1 MDNIS
6 LLVDNTALLGMISA
20 LMLQELLTCRWAK
33 FEPLLGLL

>member
-20 LMLQELLTCRWAK
+20 LMLQELLTCR
-33 FEPLLGLL
+33 